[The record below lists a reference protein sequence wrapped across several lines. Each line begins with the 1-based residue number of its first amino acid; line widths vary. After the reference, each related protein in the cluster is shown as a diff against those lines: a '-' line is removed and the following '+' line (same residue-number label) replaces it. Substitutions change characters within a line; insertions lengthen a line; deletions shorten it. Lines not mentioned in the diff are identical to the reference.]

1 MAQFG
6 QTNPTDAEV
15 QGIVARVLSNQDE
28 VKDFLTSGLQWN
40 CSKKSK
46 SYNERVTY
54 GIYCCLLRRINSS
67 RKSNVIKSKV
77 EKTENNF
84 VSCFKF

>member
-28 VKDFLTSGLQWN
+28 VKDFLTKWLQRIIGIVQRKAN
-40 CSKKSK
+40 PTTK
-46 SYNERVTY
+46 EVTY
-54 GIYCCLLRRINSS
+54 DEFIAASYG
-67 RKSNVIKSKV
+67 
-77 EKTENNF
+77 E
-84 VSCFKF
+84 

>member
-28 VKDFLTSGLQWN
+28 VK
-40 CSKKSK
+40 
-46 SYNERVTY
+46 
-54 GIYCCLLRRINSS
+54 
-67 RKSNVIKSKV
+67 
-77 EKTENNF
+77 KTF
-84 VSCFKF
+84 